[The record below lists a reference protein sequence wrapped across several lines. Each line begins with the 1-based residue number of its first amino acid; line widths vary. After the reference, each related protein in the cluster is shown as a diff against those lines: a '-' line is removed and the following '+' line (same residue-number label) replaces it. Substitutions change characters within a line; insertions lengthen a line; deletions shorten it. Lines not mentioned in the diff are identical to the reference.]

1 MGRTW
6 PAFTGSISMP
16 HGGPLGQMGAVLRRI
31 GVNEHLEAGP
41 IKSSRGDGGKACGG
55 ELPG

>member
-1 MGRTW
+1 M
-6 PAFTGSISMP
+6 SMP

-31 GVNEHLEAGP
+31 GVHEHLEAGP
-41 IKSSRGDGGKACGG
+41 IKSSKGDGGKACGG